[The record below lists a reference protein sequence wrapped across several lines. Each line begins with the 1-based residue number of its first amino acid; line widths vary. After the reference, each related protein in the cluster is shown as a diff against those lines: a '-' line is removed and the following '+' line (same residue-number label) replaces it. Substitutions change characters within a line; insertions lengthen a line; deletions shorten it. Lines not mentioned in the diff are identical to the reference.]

1 MENSQEINQLLVRL
15 DAQRDAFLESFRAVH
30 ELLAQNIAASAGA
43 PSGQPA
49 ASTGTPTSEP
59 EQRSP
64 RPSVTR
70 PDPDRVAHI
79 RKTST
84 GLNTITTSSG
94 SRRTG
99 EDSDNDDDGEDY
111 YVATPLEP
119 RSHGE
124 ESLRKHLQSYKW
136 NPYGAKILETVI
148 DTPSRMLQSP
158 LMPMQKGPVE
168 DGSHYSHCQV
178 FDVGPDGAPL
188 QFETSTI
195 ERETS
200 RANAI
205 WQAIREVN
213 QPSKDRLAV
222 GRITVLRELSPILFG
237 AVHHTL
243 HQDFDMDEL
252 FRHLVVSDGT
262 SANMHR
268 AFDDDVRRQRS
279 FVFNF
284 EYFTIIGESPAREP
298 MKWQLSDRQG
308 KRREHN
314 IAVTRCSS
322 VVALVLNGKAIQKV
336 KNPSRHRAGSYG
348 YAYDPWSSW
357 QVLNLQCYPDWHASM
372 DVHDAT
378 HHYVNGP
385 EAFLVTLLGE
395 YKDAQKRF
403 EHVYREIS
411 DLIMLPL
418 EFMFDSDI
426 RDRLLF
432 EDEFFTMS
440 RRYFWA
446 YQTLGLMNESIIS
459 MIDAYERTFTDEV
472 WAGRHRTLWPLLD
485 QNSPRNRY
493 YKEKRMA
500 PLRAKFDAEM
510 DNLRKL
516 IAKNDLRREKITG
529 LKEDLFT
536 GTSIQESR
544 KSVENTEITIQQG
557 HNIKLL
563 TLVSIFFLPLTFV
576 TSVFGMSNMPTAQ
589 HYNTFGIVTA
599 VVCVPFFVLIGSL
612 NTTRGMHFWHEKSRV
627 ALHKLAIFI
636 AWLFGCGRKRDE
648 KEIDLDEEL
657 DVDIEPLPLRR
668 STTPSN
674 PRDARMRRVGTMQ
687 NGHLSRHS
695 VEMKKVESRDR
706 DRSSGDQP
714 AAGLQTSQTSR
725 LAEMWSEERRRTL
738 KFSSNV

>member
-1 MENSQEINQLLVRL
+1 MENSQEINELLVRL

-43 PSGQPA
+43 SSGQPA

-84 GLNTITTSSG
+84 GLNTIATSSG

-119 RSHGE
+119 RSHDE

-213 QPSKDRLAV
+213 QPSKDRLASTTHC
-222 GRITVLRELSPILFG
+222 IKTLIWMSSFATWWYLTALRQTCTARSM
-237 AVHHTL
+237 T
-243 HQDFDMDEL
+243 MC
-252 FRHLVVSDGT
+252 VS
-262 SANMHR
+262 
-268 AFDDDVRRQRS
+268 
-279 FVFNF
+279 F

-411 DLIMLPL
+411 DLIMPPL

-459 MIDAYERTFTDEV
+459 MIDAYE
-472 WAGRHRTLWPLLD
+472 H
-485 QNSPRNRY
+485 QNSPRNRF
-493 YKEKRMA
+493 YKEKKMA

-516 IAKNDLRREKITG
+516 VAKNDLRREKITG

-612 NTTRGMHFWHEKSRV
+612 NTTRGMHFWRQKSRI

-648 KEIDLDEEL
+648 KEVDLDEDL

-668 STTPSN
+668 STTPLN